1 MIAENVMLFM
11 VFDSISDNKH
21 IISRARGTVNPFLCG
36 RGTLCVDTGR
46 RGCYNR
52 KYNE

>member
-11 VFDSISDNKH
+11 VFDSISDNIY
-21 IISRARGTVNPFLCG
+21 IISRVRGAVNPFLCG
-36 RGTLCVDTGR
+36 LGAVCVDTGR